1 MRATE
6 ALAYITGEADR
17 ELMTHYDPELNLE
30 DTKEAKRIFRA
41 GKKESLPLFEQSLT
55 PLE

>member
-6 ALAYITGEADR
+6 ALAFITGDADR
-17 ELMTHYDPELNLE
+17 ELMTHFNPALNIE

-41 GKKESLPLFEQSLT
+41 KVRGYPLLEQLNT
-55 PLE
+55 LD